1 MIRATKHDL
10 LWFDGR
16 KRRTKHVGDFFRADP
31 RVEAQWV
38 GEGVA
43 EYVEADGPG
52 DGDGAVVTIAP
63 KVSVAL
69 EVTETMDG
77 VTTTETVE
85 APDLSE
91 MTRAELA
98 EVAEGLG
105 VPVGRK
111 TKAQL
116 VAAIE
121 EAEAAPDLSA
131 AEVE

>member
-16 KRRTKHVGDFFRADP
+16 RRRTKHVGDVFQADP
-31 RVEAQWV
+31 RVEEQWV
-38 GEGVA
+38 AEGVA
-43 EYVEADGPG
+43 EYVDAAPAESPEPEPAPGRAAGETEA
-52 DGDGAVVTIAP
+52 AAP
-63 KVSVAL
+63 
-69 EVTETMDG
+69 EPEP
-77 VTTTETVE
+77 EE
-85 APDLSE
+85 AAELAD

-98 EVAEGLG
+98 ELAEEYGISAG
-105 VPVGRK
+105 KK

-121 EAEAAPDLSA
+121 EAEQAPSLSA

>member
-1 MIRATKHDL
+1 MMRVTEHDI

-16 KRRTKHVGDFFRADP
+16 RRRTMRPGDVFEADRALGA
-31 RVEAQWV
+31 RWV
-38 GEGVA
+38 AEGVA
-43 EYVEADGPG
+43 AYV
-52 DGDGAVVTIAP
+52 DGDAP
-63 KVSVAL
+63 APD
-69 EVTETMDG
+69 EAEAATEA
-77 VTTTETVE
+77 

-105 VPVGRK
+105 IAVGRK

-121 EAEAAPDLSA
+121 EAEAAPDLST

>member
-1 MIRATKHDL
+1 MIRVTKHDI

-16 KRRTKHVGDFFRADP
+16 RRRTMRPGDVFEADRAL
-31 RVEAQWV
+31 EARWV
-38 GEGVA
+38 AEGVA
-43 EYVEADGPG
+43 AYV
-52 DGDGAVVTIAP
+52 DGDAPAPDEAGAA
-63 KVSVAL
+63 
-69 EVTETMDG
+69 TEA
-77 VTTTETVE
+77 

-105 VPVGRK
+105 ISVGRK

-121 EAEAAPDLSA
+121 GAEAAPDLSA

>member
-1 MIRATKHDL
+1 MIRVVTHDI

-16 KRRTKHVGDFFRADP
+16 RRRTMPPGEVFEADRAL
-31 RVEAQWV
+31 EARWV
-38 GEGVA
+38 SEGVA
-43 EYVEADGPG
+43 EYVDG
-52 DGDGAVVTIAP
+52 
-63 KVSVAL
+63 
-69 EVTETMDG
+69 
-77 VTTTETVE
+77 E
-85 APDLSE
+85 APAPDEAEAAPEVAAGLSE

-105 VPVGRK
+105 IAVGRK

>member
-1 MIRATKHDL
+1 MIRVTKHDI

-16 KRRTKHVGDFFRADP
+16 RRRTMRPGDVFEADRAL
-31 RVEAQWV
+31 EARWV
-38 GEGVA
+38 SEGVA
-43 EYVEADGPG
+43 AYV
-52 DGDGAVVTIAP
+52 DGDAP
-63 KVSVAL
+63 A
-69 EVTETMDG
+69 TAPA
-77 VTTTETVE
+77 E
-85 APDLSE
+85 AAPDAEPTHDLSE

-105 VPVGRK
+105 IPVGRK
-111 TKAQL
+111 TKAQI

>member
-16 KRRTKHVGDFFRADP
+16 RRRTKHVGDVFRADP

-38 GEGVA
+38 AEGVA
-43 EYVEADGPG
+43 EYVDAEPAEPPEPEPAPVRAAGETEAAAPEPE
-52 DGDGAVVTIAP
+52 DGD
-63 KVSVAL
+63 
-69 EVTETMDG
+69 
-77 VTTTETVE
+77 
-85 APDLSE
+85 APDLAD

-98 EVAEGLG
+98 ELAEEYGISAG
-105 VPVGRK
+105 KK

-121 EAEAAPDLSA
+121 EAEQAPSLSA